1 MSKVY
6 IITGTSSGFGRAL
19 AEAVLD
25 RGDCVVVTARK
36 PEAVNDLIEKYPE
49 TALAVQLDVTN
60 AGDRQAVVDATLA
73 KFGRIDVLVN
83 NAGRGSLGAAEEF
96 TLEQLRDQ
104 MEVNFFGA
112 VEMTRATLP
121 AMRQQ
126 KSGRILN
133 LTSIGGRIGYQ
144 AFAVYCASK
153 FALEGYSE
161 CLREEVKPL
170 GIHVTIVEPGAFRTD
185 FAGDSNMRPNTEIED
200 YKPIIEPMRQYLYGN
215 AGQQPGDPRKAA
227 LAMIQAVESDNPPLR
242 LVLGADAYGLLEQ
255 KRAAE
260 QKELAAWREIGE
272 DTAFDGVEV
281 RPIGG

>member
-60 AGDRQAVVDATLA
+60 AGDHQAVVDATLA

>member
-25 RGDCVVVTARK
+25 RGDRVVVTARK
-36 PEAVNDLIEKYPE
+36 PEAVADLVEKYPE
-49 TALAVQLDVTN
+49 TALAVRLDVTN
-60 AGDRQAVVDATLA
+60 ASDRQAVVDAALE
-73 KFGRIDVLVN
+73 KFGHIDVLVN

-112 VEMTRATLP
+112 VEMTRAALP
-121 AMRQQ
+121 AMRAQC
-126 KSGRILN
+126 SGRILN
-133 LTSIGGRIGYQ
+133 LTSIGGQIGYQ

-153 FALEGYSE
+153 FAFEGYSE
-161 CLREEVKPL
+161 CLREELKPL

-185 FAGDSNMRPNTEIED
+185 FAGDSNMRPVIEIED
-200 YKPIIEPMRQYLYGN
+200 YKPVIEPMRQYLYGN
-215 AGQQPGDPRKAA
+215 AGQQPGDPHRAA
-227 LAMIQAVESDNPPLR
+227 LAMIQAVESDDPPLR
-242 LVLGADAYGLLEQ
+242 LILGADAYGLLEQ

-272 DTAFDGVEV
+272 DTAFDGAEV
-281 RPIGG
+281 RPVGG